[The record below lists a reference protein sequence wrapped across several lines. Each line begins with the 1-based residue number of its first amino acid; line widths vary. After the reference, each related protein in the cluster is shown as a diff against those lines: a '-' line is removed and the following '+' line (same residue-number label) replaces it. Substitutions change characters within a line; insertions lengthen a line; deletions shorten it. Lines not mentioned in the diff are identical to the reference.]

1 MSFLDVKVDLRSMP
15 TRANDKRDQLID
27 AINWESRR
35 SSLFF
40 GLLNRG
46 VASRLGINVTDVEA
60 LGVLSVIGL
69 ATPTQ
74 LATQL
79 GIGTG
84 AATLVIDRLE
94 RGGFV
99 RRVRDTK
106 DRRSLTIE
114 LVEDRD
120 RDTAALYAPLQ
131 RAAAAV
137 LDTYSERDLAVIA
150 EYLARANDVLR
161 AAAQDIA
168 TNSP

>member
-1 MSFLDVKVDLRSMP
+1 MSFLDAKIDSRSMP
-15 TRANDKRDQLID
+15 KRANAKREQLMD

-60 LGVLSVIGL
+60 LGILSVIGI

-84 AATLVIDRLE
+84 AVTLVIDRLE

-106 DRRSLTIE
+106 DRRSVTIE

-120 RDTAALYAPLQ
+120 RDTMALYAPLQ
-131 RAAAAV
+131 RAAKAV
-137 LDTYSERDLAVIA
+137 LDSYSERDLAVIA
-150 EYLARANDVLR
+150 GYLARSNDVLR
-161 AAAQDIA
+161 AAGQDIT
-168 TNSP
+168 TNPP